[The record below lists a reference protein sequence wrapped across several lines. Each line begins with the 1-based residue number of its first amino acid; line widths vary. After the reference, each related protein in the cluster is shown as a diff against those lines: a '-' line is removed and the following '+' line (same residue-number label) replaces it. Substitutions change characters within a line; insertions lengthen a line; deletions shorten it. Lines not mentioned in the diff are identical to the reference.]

1 MSARVAEI
9 QSNSDP
15 SQWRHVPGELNVAD
29 DVSRGIPAQRLIGRW
44 KQGPEFLRL
53 PEEEWPQES
62 STADLNEVE
71 KERRKT
77 QAILL
82 TSSPEVIDYKKFS
95 NWRKLVRTSAYVF
108 RFISNLRTRYQAKKL
123 PETPEHQIQ
132 LSCGPLAPQELEKAE
147 KYWVKKSQPFPFLCS
162 VVFIAFITCCWRYCC
177 WFLLIHVFQ
186 VWAFIR
192 LKDSCRVGAMVICI
206 TNVCFPHIFGSNFIG
221 TPQFNSLNSSIIS

>member
-1 MSARVAEI
+1 MCPPARVAEI

-53 PEEEWPQES
+53 PEEEWPKEN

-82 TSSPEVIDYKKFS
+82 TGSPEVIDCKKTGENLS
-95 NWRKLVRTSAYVF
+95 EQAPMYLDSSGIYV
-108 RFISNLRTRYQAKKL
+108 
-123 PETPEHQIQ
+123 PD
-132 LSCGPLAPQELEKAE
+132 
-147 KYWVKKSQPFPFLCS
+147 VKQRNYPKPP
-162 VVFIAFITCCWRYCC
+162 
-177 WFLLIHVFQ
+177 
-186 VWAFIR
+186 
-192 LKDSCRVGAMVICI
+192 
-206 TNVCFPHIFGSNFIG
+206 
-221 TPQFNSLNSSIIS
+221 NSRCK